1 MLGCSVVLDCG
12 ASSEAGR
19 AGTLILYR
27 ITANLFEVGGSCD
40 DRYSLELRLQDLDL
54 LSAGPG
60 RLVML
65 TRASVTV
72 TSAL

>member
-54 LSAGPG
+54 LSVWN
-60 RLVML
+60 VML